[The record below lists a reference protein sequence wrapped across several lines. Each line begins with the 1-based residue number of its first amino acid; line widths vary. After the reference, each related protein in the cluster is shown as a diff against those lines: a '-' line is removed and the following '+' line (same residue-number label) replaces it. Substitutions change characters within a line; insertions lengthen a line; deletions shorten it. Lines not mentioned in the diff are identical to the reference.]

1 MSYFV
6 IVKKELR
13 DAFKTKTIWLA
24 IVIFILTSSYY
35 FYTATRN
42 VEAASDF
49 LEYFAL
55 YGLTPFSIS
64 LPAILSMTIFGHEK
78 AQGKIE
84 MLLTTPI
91 TPKALWFGKT
101 LTLTAITY
109 LPIVTMFL
117 FSLSI
122 LSIGLS
128 LAISVSLLT
137 LFHVFVILPLL
148 CFATIGLIGIV
159 HLASSKAGL
168 GFAVGMILMVVA
180 INVGIAMAFLFPGML
195 QYYSALFA
203 TLTVLLLVL
212 NFGYLGRL
220 KREQIVLSR

>member
-1 MSYFV
+1 MSCLV

-24 IVIFILTSSYY
+24 VAIFILTSSCY

-42 VEAASDF
+42 VEAASGF

-55 YGLTPFSIS
+55 YGLTPFSLS
-64 LPAILSMTIFGHEK
+64 LPAILSMTTFGGEK

-101 LTLTAITY
+101 LTLTFITY
-109 LPIVTMFL
+109 LPIVTIFL
-117 FSLSI
+117 VSLSTM
-122 LSIGLS
+122 LIGLS
-128 LAISVSLLT
+128 MAVFVSLLT
-137 LFHVFVILPLL
+137 LLHVFVILPML
-148 CFATIGLIGIV
+148 CFATIGLIGLV

-180 INVGIAMAFLFPGML
+180 INVGIAMAFLFPGLL

-203 TLTVLLLVL
+203 ALTVMLVL
-212 NFGYLGRL
+212 LNVGYLRRL